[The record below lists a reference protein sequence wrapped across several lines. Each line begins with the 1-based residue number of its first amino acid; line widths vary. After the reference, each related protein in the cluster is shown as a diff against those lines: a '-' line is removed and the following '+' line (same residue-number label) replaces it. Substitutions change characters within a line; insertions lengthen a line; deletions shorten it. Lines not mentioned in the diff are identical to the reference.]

1 MHHQR
6 QPQLLMLLQR
16 QQLPLLVVASSQV
29 AAAAAGAAHAA
40 AAGARRTVRGAGAL
54 LLDACGQRSWH
65 RESRL
70 ATCFFIS
77 CFRSSISLFLALFSV
92 FQLRLDGL
100 ILPFYLCLFFTSP
113 IPRYS

>member
-1 MHHQR
+1 MHRQR

-29 AAAAAGAAHAA
+29 AAAAAGAAHVA

-65 RESRL
+65 RESRWATLLLKELRAVVEL
-70 ATCFFIS
+70 AFHSTEQRHPATAGRTYATVLVI
-77 CFRSSISLFLALFSV
+77 
-92 FQLRLDGL
+92 
-100 ILPFYLCLFFTSP
+100 
-113 IPRYS
+113 